1 MNPKF
6 QKIFDERAKSNHF
19 SNKMGLKTLEIE
31 EGYAKTELEL
41 AEDHFNL
48 IKAVH
53 GGCLYTM
60 ADTTGGT
67 AAWSYGGVY
76 VTVNSSFSFL
86 RPALNSKKLTCEAN
100 CIKRGKQICVVH
112 VIIKD
117 EKNTDICDGTFTY
130 HSIPYDKNTI

>member
-6 QKIFDERAKSNHF
+6 QKIFDERAKSNNF
-19 SNKMGLKTLEIE
+19 SNKMGLKTIEID
-31 EGYAKTELEL
+31 EGYAKTELTL
-41 AEDHFNL
+41 TPDHFNL

-67 AAWSYGGVY
+67 SAWSYGGTY

-86 RPALNSKKLTCEAN
+86 RPALTSKKLICEAR
-100 CIKRGKQICVVH
+100 CIKRGKQICVSH
-112 VIIKD
+112 VEIKD
-117 EKNTDICDGTFTY
+117 ENDVLLCDGTFTY
-130 HSIPYDKNTI
+130 HSIAY